1 MAAEKTAK
9 ISDLANPVVKHL
21 AKITETDENHATHR
35 GIAAKCMFFMVTIIV
50 GGGIDF
56 LLHNIFPCIPD
67 LLEQN
72 FYATL
77 PECIGAIIALI
88 MSIGCSIAATL
99 VVSATPVFGALS
111 CMSYGYIISLA
122 ANITEEFRGAA
133 LMAGVFTFAIVL
145 AMQVLFS
152 TGKISV
158 SHKFR
163 SIVYSILFAW
173 VIGGG
178 LFAIMC
184 FVIPDFAF
192 ARAYVEENSILSIGI
207 SMIGVVLAVLFLF
220 IDFDN
225 INNTVEQRLP
235 KKYEWCAAFGLTMSI
250 IWLYFEILNLILK
263 LKDNK

>member
-1 MAAEKTAK
+1 MSAENTAN
-9 ISDLANPVVKHL
+9 ISGLANPVVKRL

-35 GIAAKCMFFMVTIIV
+35 GIAGKCMFFMVMIIV
-50 GGGIDF
+50 GGSIDF
-56 LLHNIFPCIPD
+56 LLHNFFPFIPEAY
-67 LLEQN
+67 EQSV
-72 FYATL
+72 FITI
-77 PECIGAIIALI
+77 PECIGLVAALV
-88 MSIGCSIAATL
+88 MSIGCSIAAALIT
-99 VVSATPVFGALS
+99 SATPVFGTLS
-111 CMSYGYIISLA
+111 CMSYGYIIALL

-145 AMQVLFS
+145 AMQILFS

-158 SHKFR
+158 SQKFR

-178 LFAIMC
+178 LFALMC
-184 FVIPDFAF
+184 YIFPDFAF

-207 SMIGVVLAVLFLF
+207 SMAGVVLAVMFLF

-225 INNTVEQRLP
+225 INKTVEQKLP

-250 IWLYFEILNLILK
+250 IWLYFEILNLISK
-263 LKDNK
+263 LKDNN